1 MKYRHC
7 SPVSET
13 DMHFRLA
20 LPLCLLALL
29 TACGVSSEIKRVD
42 KDRYEIR
49 YNAGAK
55 AMTWVEIKN
64 QARKQAEDYC
74 AGMNQRYVRPEV
86 SSNHATGLMPK
97 EARVTF
103 SCEDKPA
110 PSPAKDN

>member
-1 MKYRHC
+1 
-7 SPVSET
+7 
-13 DMHFRLA
+13 MHFRLA
-20 LPLCLLALL
+20 LPLCLFALL

-64 QARKQAEDYC
+64 QARKQAEGYC
-74 AGMNQRYVRPEV
+74 AGMNQRYVHPEI

-110 PSPAKDN
+110 PSLAKDN